1 MEEGNNPQ
9 GRKMG
14 EGGLVLENNVKGF
27 EMVDIGWKETSRR
40 RAVAKGWI
48 KLRRETVDAIR
59 TGRVIKG
66 DVLTVAKVSATL
78 AVKKTPEI
86 IPGCHPIPITHVAIE
101 FQIEDD
107 RISAICKVASESKTG
122 VEMEA
127 LTGVAIALLTI
138 WDMIKEI
145 EKDENGQ
152 YPYTAI
158 ENIIVESKVK
168 E

>member
-1 MEEGNNPQ
+1 MNNN
-9 GRKMG
+9 GK
-14 EGGLVLENNVKGF
+14 GLEI
-27 EMVDIGWKETSRR
+27 VDVSWKKNSHR

-48 KLRRETVDAIR
+48 KLRRETIEAIR
-59 TGRVIKG
+59 AGRIAKG
-66 DVLTVAKVSATL
+66 DVLTVAKVSAIL
-78 AVKKTPEI
+78 AVKKTPEL
-86 IPGCHPIPITHVAIE
+86 IPGCHPIPITHVAVE
-101 FQIEDD
+101 FQTEEDK
-107 RISAICKVASESKTG
+107 ISATCKVASESKTG

-127 LTGVAIALLTI
+127 LTGVTIALLTI
-138 WDMIKEI
+138 WDMVKEI